1 VLGFVN
7 LYHLVGSVL
16 CAGGFVGLFAVPVF
30 GYLLWHKGLS
40 TTYWFMIGSW
50 LVMMAGWE
58 EAGLPFFALQ
68 VDKEKAGS

>member
-1 VLGFVN
+1 MLGFVN

-40 TTYWFMIGSW
+40 TTYWFMI
-50 LVMMAGWE
+50 
-58 EAGLPFFALQ
+58 
-68 VDKEKAGS
+68 DKEKAGS